1 LNDLNVYI
9 IGFMGSGKSTV
20 GRLLAERMGM
30 EFIDTDELI
39 EKKTEISIEEL
50 FKRFGEDFFREIEA
64 RILFEVSKT
73 LGVVVACGGGVVLG
87 DENMRLLR
95 STGIIVYLHVSIEEL
110 VKRLANDDKRPL
122 LQVDNKVQVIRSLY
136 STRLPLYMKYADI
149 IVDNTRKRPKD
160 VVREIFDEIRRLEH
174 DSLHISWKRER

>member
-1 LNDLNVYI
+1 MNDLNVYI
-9 IGFMGSGKSTV
+9 VGFMGSGKSTV

-73 LGVVVACGGGVVLG
+73 LGVVVACGGGVVLR
-87 DENMRLLR
+87 DEN
-95 STGIIVYLHVSIEEL
+95 
-110 VKRLANDDKRPL
+110 
-122 LQVDNKVQVIRSLY
+122 
-136 STRLPLYMKYADI
+136 
-149 IVDNTRKRPKD
+149 
-160 VVREIFDEIRRLEH
+160 
-174 DSLHISWKRER
+174 